1 MEGPDRE
8 GSVGQLGLEQR
19 MLART
24 RSRVDDLALGANV
37 LGAGRGAVCGDELEG
52 KSPGTARRRAVKGG
66 SRRADAGKA
75 APGHAV
81 DDEGRDA
88 HRVQL
93 ALPVTDV

>member
-1 MEGPDRE
+1 LPFGGSEPAGWVIRPVVTMEGPDRE

-52 KSPGTARRRAVKGG
+52 P
-66 SRRADAGKA
+66 
-75 APGHAV
+75 
-81 DDEGRDA
+81 
-88 HRVQL
+88 RVTRSCYSVFVL
-93 ALPVTDV
+93 

>member
-52 KSPGTARRRAVKGG
+52 KSPCHSLVLLSLCAVVPRAT
-66 SRRADAGKA
+66 R
-75 APGHAV
+75 
-81 DDEGRDA
+81 
-88 HRVQL
+88 
-93 ALPVTDV
+93 